1 MGIKKFF
8 TKLVGIESPETM
20 EDPFAPGEELK
31 PEEIKEGLKELPS
44 ETLEK
49 PLTKTLE
56 ESLTKEEI
64 GEALEAEPTIPEEMT
79 KAPSGEIE
87 EPTQKEVSKEE
98 IREVLKPLE
107 KASERAKTEVPGEED
122 FPTT

>member
-49 PLTKTLE
+49 P
-56 ESLTKEEI
+56 LTKEEI